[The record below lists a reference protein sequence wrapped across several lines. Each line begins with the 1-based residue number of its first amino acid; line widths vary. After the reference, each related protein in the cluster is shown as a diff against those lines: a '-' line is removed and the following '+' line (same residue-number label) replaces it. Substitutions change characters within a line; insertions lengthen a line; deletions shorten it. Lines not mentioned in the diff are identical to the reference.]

1 MGEVRKTQRSSG
13 TGVVYDFSAARQ
25 RAQAAPPAPT
35 VDSAGITED
44 ARELA
49 RAFQNVMDSPEVR
62 AERVRELKGQIE
74 RGEYRSD
81 PREVARKI
89 LQRGL

>member
-25 RAQAAPPAPT
+25 RAQAAPT